1 MHRRRDAKIG
11 IYKKKLILIFGY
23 FFNSCF
29 FILACFIIEK
39 KSVSGKKGKTFVMRI
54 NEFCNWKSYPPPNI
68 GSADLVGWYVRQ
80 IKNKV
85 VPLLHGFNKAFTCHP
100 SRCAYRQLR
109 GCEF

>member
-1 MHRRRDAKIG
+1 MPKDFILYALFGGHNFFRCRRRQMKVAN
-11 IYKKKLILIFGY
+11 Y
-23 FFNSCF
+23 
-29 FILACFIIEK
+29 
-39 KSVSGKKGKTFVMRI
+39 
-54 NEFCNWKSYPPPNI
+54 